1 VCGDQ
6 EGAKRLDHEL
16 SGNEII
22 DRRVRFKLTKDPN
35 FGLGFND
42 LGTVVGVTD
51 FSYHGETK
59 AIVDKMGQL
68 WQLYINGGSQFVGC
82 LSDADT

>member
-1 VCGDQ
+1 
-6 EGAKRLDHEL
+6 LDHEL

-51 FSYHGETK
+51 FSYHGERQKRLLIGWDNYGNYTSMEGLNSLNVFQMQ
-59 AIVDKMGQL
+59 IPR
-68 WQLYINGGSQFVGC
+68 Y
-82 LSDADT
+82 T